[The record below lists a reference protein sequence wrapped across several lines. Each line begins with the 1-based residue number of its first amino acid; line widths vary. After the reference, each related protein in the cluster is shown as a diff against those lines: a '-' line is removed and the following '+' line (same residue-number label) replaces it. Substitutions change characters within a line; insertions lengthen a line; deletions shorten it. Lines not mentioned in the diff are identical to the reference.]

1 MIVVDLSKEQ
11 AIDPDPKSIQQNN
24 FTANLFRVGNTR
36 IFYILKQAKK
46 TVLDYSQETV
56 KFLLTQF
63 SLNTS
68 SLNDLIFI
76 SMK

>member
-11 AIDPDPKSIQQNN
+11 ALDVDPKSIQQNN

-36 IFYILKQAKK
+36 IFFILKQAKE

-56 KFLLTQF
+56 KFL
-63 SLNTS
+63 
-68 SLNDLIFI
+68 
-76 SMK
+76 